1 LSSAIVVWT
10 ILLKLLTLNDL
21 IFPLQSIL
29 LKACDL
35 RGSGEMIA
43 RGIRA
48 INGLSI
54 AEENYAGE

>member
-1 LSSAIVVWT
+1 M
-10 ILLKLLTLNDL
+10 LNDL
-21 IFPLQSIL
+21 IFPLPSIL
-29 LKACDL
+29 LKACDVSG
-35 RGSGEMIA
+35 RGKMIA